1 MIVNKKY
8 IKRHKMGFVYF
19 HWINAVSFFMLLLT
33 ALPLYADSFRFLY
46 DTFGAATLQ
55 YAHRVFAVIFILNPI
70 IGLVTAHDGI
80 RRLVKE
86 VVSFGRDDIVFNQK
100 FPAELI
106 GKEPEGIPPQSFYN
120 GGEKM
125 NILLQAVLWAL
136 LVISGAVLWFGD
148 GVVSPVIRT
157 WMIPLHSICA
167 GFGFAAAIGHIY
179 LAVGVNPDSCH
190 GMLDGTVKASYAVKH
205 HGKWVDEL
213 VAQSSL
219 TEDEVKK
226 AVEADE
232 SVEDASV
239 QARPV

>member
-86 VVSFGRDDIVFNQK
+86 VVSFGRDDIV
-100 FPAELI
+100 LI
-106 GKEPEGIPPQSFYN
+106 RSSRPSLSAKSLRAFRRR
-120 GGEKM
+120 
-125 NILLQAVLWAL
+125 A
-136 LVISGAVLWFGD
+136 
-148 GVVSPVIRT
+148 
-157 WMIPLHSICA
+157 SIT
-167 GFGFAAAIGHIY
+167 AA
-179 LAVGVNPDSCH
+179 
-190 GMLDGTVKASYAVKH
+190 
-205 HGKWVDEL
+205 
-213 VAQSSL
+213 
-219 TEDEVKK
+219 
-226 AVEADE
+226 
-232 SVEDASV
+232 
-239 QARPV
+239 RR